1 MRLCLRRREFI
12 SGLGGAAAWPLVAR
26 AQRTAVVGYLNSR
39 ASGDDPQLLPAFRQG
54 LKETG
59 YVEGQN
65 LVIDYRF
72 AENRY
77 ERLPELAADLVRRQV
92 DVIFANGPAAGAA
105 KQATAT
111 VPIVFSAGV
120 DPVEA
125 GLVPRLNRPGGNVTG
140 VTNFAREL
148 EAKKLDLLLKLV
160 PSASTIGLLV

>member
-1 MRLCLRRREFI
+1 ML
-12 SGLGGAAAWPLVAR
+12 LGGAASWPLMAR
-26 AQRTAVVGYLNSR
+26 AQQSAMPVIGFLRSSTLADATN
-39 ASGDDPQLLPAFRQG
+39 LLAAFRQG

-65 LVIDYRF
+65 VAIEYRF

-125 GLVPRLNRPGGNVTG
+125 GLVPRLRLG
-140 VTNFAREL
+140 
-148 EAKKLDLLLKLV
+148 
-160 PSASTIGLLV
+160 